1 MKKFIFVLILISFL
15 NFLFALRTNNYFSVD
30 DFAVLSYLKNHNVL
44 QMSFD
49 FLINGDVFGFRK
61 LTGFVF
67 FGFLFKTFGTNN
79 YAFDAFMFLTNTI
92 NLIILFLIVKKLT
105 KNDFAAFFVSLIFN
119 KNYLFYYSN
128 IHEHLLA
135 LFCFLTIYLFIT
147 YPKKFYLSVISF
159 ILALFTKETAFTVP
173 LILLAISFF
182 KKLDRR
188 KIYYLL
194 GISILYGIYASY
206 FFITQKILTPNFSYT
221 VASKATDIFNGL
233 LYFVGAKVLLL
244 LFILPI
250 LIKKY
255 KYLPLF
261 LVALITL
268 LPASILVNRRE
279 MYYIYMPFGYL
290 LIYLS
295 MFLPKLNIKTFIIYI
310 IIFVIFGGKSILPKV
325 AWNTFPNWQKVS
337 MENVISRV
345 DENIINNPEIK
356 NIDISDINLERDAI
370 LMLDSG
376 TIDLFLD
383 KSIASRY
390 SFVYQKNDNTFEV
403 EKR

>member
-1 MKKFIFVLILISFL
+1 MKKLILILILLSFAH
-15 NFLFALRTNNYFSVD
+15 FLFGLKTNNYFSVD

-61 LTGFVF
+61 LTGFIF
-67 FGFLFKTFGTNN
+67 FGLLFKTFGVNN
-79 YAFDAFMFLTNTI
+79 YAFDVFMFLTNTA

-135 LFCFLTIYLFIT
+135 LFCFLTIYLFLT

-159 ILALFTKETAFTVP
+159 ILALFTKETAFSVP
-173 LILLAISFF
+173 LVLYAISLFY
-182 KKLDRR
+182 KLDRK

-206 FFITQKILTPNFSYT
+206 FFITQKMLTPNFSYT
-221 VASKATDIFNGL
+221 VASRVVDLFKGF
-233 LYFVGAKVLLL
+233 LYFVDIKILIV

-250 LIKKY
+250 LTKKY
-255 KYLPLF
+255 KYLPF
-261 LVALITL
+261 LVAGLITL
-268 LPASILVNRRE
+268 LPASLLVNRRE

-295 MFLPKLNIKTFIIYI
+295 MFLPKLNIKTSLIYI
-310 IIFVIFGGKSILPKV
+310 LIFFIFGGRCILPKI
-325 AWNTFPNWQKVS
+325 AWQEFPNWQKVS
-337 MENVISRV
+337 IEKVLDRV
-345 DENIINNPEIK
+345 ESGNN
-356 NIDISDINLERDAI
+356 NFSDINLERDAK
-370 LMLDSG
+370 LMIESG
-376 TIDLFLD
+376 TTDLFMNERDL
-383 KSIASRY
+383 
-390 SFVYQKNDNTFEV
+390 V
-403 EKR
+403 KRKTKK